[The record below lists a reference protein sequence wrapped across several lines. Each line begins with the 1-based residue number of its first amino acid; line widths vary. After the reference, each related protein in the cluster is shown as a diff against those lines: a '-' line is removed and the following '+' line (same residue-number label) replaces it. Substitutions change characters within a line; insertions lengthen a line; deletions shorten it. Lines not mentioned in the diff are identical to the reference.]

1 MSRQIINS
9 PRVTPLRSA
18 TNHAIKAAG
27 LVFVTGATPF
37 RGEREIAKGDLAAQV
52 HQVMQNLQAILED
65 AGTSLDKAVKMNI
78 ALTDMTKYHEVDAIF
93 RTYFAEGNYP
103 TRQTTESPR
112 LAHPDFLVSI
122 DCIAEA

>member
-9 PRVTPLRSA
+9 PRVTPFRSA

-37 RGEREIAKGDLAAQV
+37 KGERELVKGDLIAQV
-52 HQVMQNLQAILED
+52 HQVMQNLKMILED

-78 ALTDMTKYHEVDAIF
+78 ALTDMSRYYEVDPVF
-93 RTYFAEGNYP
+93 RSYFAEGNYP
-103 TRQTTESPR
+103 TRQTIESPH
-112 LAHPDFLVSI
+112 LAHPDFLISI